1 MVGPVCGESRAARD
15 GGFRCAA
22 KAAWRGTGGSCARR
36 KPRGFRVGRCPAHGG
51 VVYAHP
57 VRGETLFLCC
67 SAHGGW
73 WVNLRVT
80 VAQIGA
86 QKRPPPDDWT
96 VGAFAS
102 GKRFGAGNAGEKSC
116 TLWGAIR
123 VSDGTR
129 KRGAHIRCAEAAA
142 AKAARE
148 RDPRAG

>member
-1 MVGPVCGESRAARD
+1 MC
-15 GGFRCAA
+15 GFR
-22 KAAWRGTGGSCARR
+22 
-36 KPRGFRVGRCPAHGG
+36 GRCPAHGG

-86 QKRPPPDDWT
+86 QKRPLPDDWT

-102 GKRFGAGNAGEKSC
+102 GKRFGAGNAGRGIMRRAAAGFAAFAAKERE
-116 TLWGAIR
+116 LGRLERLAFAFL
-123 VSDGTR
+123 
-129 KRGAHIRCAEAAA
+129 RGAAMRTM
-142 AKAARE
+142 
-148 RDPRAG
+148 